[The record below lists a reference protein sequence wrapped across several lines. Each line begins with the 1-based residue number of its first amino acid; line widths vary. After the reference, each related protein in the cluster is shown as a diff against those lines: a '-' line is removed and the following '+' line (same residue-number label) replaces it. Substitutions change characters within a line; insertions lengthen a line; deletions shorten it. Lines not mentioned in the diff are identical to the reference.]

1 MYVLLFVLAIAF
13 FIMFHELGH
22 FATAKAFGMKVD
34 EFFIGFGPRLWSFR
48 RGETEYGVKAI
59 PAGGYVRI
67 VGMSAAEEVDPADE
81 GRLFRDKPA
90 WQRLI
95 VLVAGSA
102 THLVVAAV
110 LVFFA
115 LAVTGVPVLE
125 DGAPVPSN
133 EVGEVL
139 PGSAAAAAGLEP
151 GDRIVAVDGTVT
163 DDFAAVRERIEPNPG
178 ETVTLSVARDG
189 SVREVPATIGDDV
202 VDGERV
208 GLLGVRPGS
217 ALVETVGVGAA
228 LRGTVS
234 GDYSVPALFSLNLQ
248 GIADT
253 FSPDNLRQWLA
264 QADGGERQPEGL
276 TSLVGAGQVVS
287 ALGSAGEFS
296 AILLLLASLNIVLGT
311 LNMLPL
317 PPLDGGHVAVLA
329 VEQAVNGVRRLRG
342 RPADWSL
349 DPSVITPVALAV
361 IVLFGM
367 LSLTAIYIDIV
378 NPASNLL
385 Q

>member
-1 MYVLLFVLAIAF
+1 MFVLLFVLAIAF
-13 FIMFHELGH
+13 FIMFHEFGH

-34 EFFIGFGPRLWSFR
+34 EFFIGFGPRIWSFR
-48 RGETEYGVKAI
+48 RGETEYGIKAL

-67 VGMSAAEEVDPADE
+67 VGMNAAEEVDPADE

-95 VLVAGSA
+95 VLVSGSA

-110 LVFFA
+110 LVFVA

-139 PGSAAAAAGLEP
+139 PGSAAEAAGLQA
-151 GDRIVAVDGTVT
+151 GDRIVAVDGVATG
-163 DDFAAVRERIEPNPG
+163 DFDSVRAQIEPNPG
-178 ETVTLSVARDG
+178 ETVTLSVQRDG
-189 SVREVPATIGDDV
+189 EVRQLQATVGDEVVEGR
-202 VDGERV
+202 RV

-217 ALVETVGVGAA
+217 ALVETFPVGEA

-248 GIADT
+248 GIVDT

-264 QADGGERQPEGL
+264 QAEGGERQPEGL

-287 ALGSAGEFS
+287 ALGAAGEFS
-296 AILLLLASLNIVLGT
+296 AILLLLASLNIVLAT

-329 VEQAVNGVRRLRG
+329 VEQAVNAVRRLRG
-342 RPADWSL
+342 LPADWSL
-349 DPSVITPVALAV
+349 DPSVITPLALAV
-361 IVLFGM
+361 IILFGM

>member
-67 VGMSAAEEVDPADE
+67 VGMNAAEEVDPADE

>member
-67 VGMSAAEEVDPADE
+67 VGMNAAEEVDPADE

-151 GDRIVAVDGTVT
+151 GDRIVAVDGTAT